1 MSSPTDYLLNRN
13 SQSLNEKA
21 PPDKGSQP
29 LMEMPVSVR
38 NLTKQQWKILFDWV
52 EECLVV
58 DYGLFLPTYWY
69 QFTGIATEC
78 MTLCFEYLAL
88 SEAQTSPSAWLSHLE
103 GFARRLGGPWLTP
116 NSREE
121 ELTERS
127 RRAAALYYPDIS
139 PSFYKQQRSS
149 TQRFMEWLN
158 SENRPLPSQI
168 PLKKLRTSGNQ
179 SSSSTQLL
187 S

>member
-1 MSSPTDYLLNRN
+1 MSLPTDYSLNRN
-13 SQSLNEKA
+13 SQSSNEKA

-29 LMEMPVSVR
+29 PTEMPVSAR

-69 QFTGIATEC
+69 EFTGIATEC

-88 SEAQTSPSAWLSHLE
+88 SEAQASPSAWLSHLE
-103 GFARRLGGPWLTP
+103 GFARRLGGPWLEL
-116 NSREE
+116 NSREK

-127 RRAAALYYPDIS
+127 RRAAALYYPAIS
-139 PSFYKQQRSS
+139 SNFHQQSRSS
-149 TQRFMEWLN
+149 TQTFIEWLN
-158 SENRPLPSQI
+158 SKYRPLPSQI
-168 PLKKLRTSGNQ
+168 PLKQLRESGNRP
-179 SSSSTQLL
+179 SSSAPLL